1 MFYTESKLSD
11 VYDYVIN
18 KRKECKRSVFDLEY
32 LEDWLYWAYFND
44 YMFLSK
50 NNGQITGVM
59 IVIPVGRFDKH
70 PDINELIRA
79 TTLSHSEETTDYF
92 IMDALVDNSECR
104 LNIAKQV
111 AKKFP
116 RTLTNAKTYVQKGDK
131 IWIIP
136 TKHNINFTKN

>member
-11 VYDYVIN
+11 VYDYIVN
-18 KRKECKRSVFDLEY
+18 KRKDCKRSVFDLEH
-32 LEDWLYWAYFND
+32 LDGWLYWSYAND
-44 YMFLSK
+44 YMFISK
-50 NNGQITGVM
+50 KLGQVTGVM
-59 IVIPVGRFDKH
+59 IVIPVGNFDKH
-70 PDINELIRA
+70 PDIKELIQA
-79 TTLSHSEETTDYF
+79 TNFNQNPETTDYF